1 MGVAEGSLPVARS
14 GPATGEPMRL
24 REKIKRALP
33 KFMLGPL
40 QELRNQLARSPLE
53 ELVLHGYSL
62 LPDPDD
68 KPRFT
73 LLIPSIAPEKTFG
86 GILTGIDIFLEIG
99 KRAEA
104 DLRIILDEI
113 GPVPAGNSVA
123 DRARKLG
130 VDPSRIEI
138 VPRLSETPAIQVRS
152 SDVFMVYNWWTA
164 LNLESLLEKQN
175 RH

>member
-1 MGVAEGSLPVARS
+1 
-14 GPATGEPMRL
+14 MRL

-53 ELVLHGYSL
+53 ELVLHDYTL
-62 LPDPDD
+62 AADPGT
-68 KPRFT
+68 KPRFN

-99 KRAEA
+99 KRAGA

-123 DRARKLG
+123 DRRPQTG
-130 VDPSRIEI
+130 HRSRADRDRSAAE
-138 VPRLSETPAIQVRS
+138 VETPDHPGARQRR
-152 SDVFMVYNWWTA
+152 
-164 LNLESLLEKQN
+164 LHGL
-175 RH
+175 